1 VSQATVKLIFFSLLQ
16 NIKKISVW
24 LYFFLFFLSFLD
36 AFSEKQKRIS
46 FKNSRH
52 TPLKSKLSNGAGK
65 GRCGRPEGAA
75 ADRL

>member
-36 AFSEKQKRIS
+36 TFSENRKEFPLRIAG
-46 FKNSRH
+46 
-52 TPLKSKLSNGAGK
+52 TPH
-65 GRCGRPEGAA
+65 
-75 ADRL
+75 